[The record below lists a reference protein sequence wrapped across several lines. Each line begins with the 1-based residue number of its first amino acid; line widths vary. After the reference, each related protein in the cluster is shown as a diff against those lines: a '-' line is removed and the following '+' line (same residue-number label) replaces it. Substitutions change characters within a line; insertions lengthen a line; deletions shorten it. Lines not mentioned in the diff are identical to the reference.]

1 MDRHR
6 AGTNWGFGDSEMASY
21 ARAASQVVVVR
32 TLADLERVAA
42 QLVPAL
48 EKRRRDMDVKT
59 LRLASIQLTEPLL
72 AQYLAYE
79 RALIAE
85 LDRTDGHSDW
95 SGRFAFAHQHALHEA
110 KLDVLTYG
118 KIRALVGDW
127 CSRQRT
133 LEAVRQR
140 LDEARASATEA
151 VTARRLVDPKDQ
163 RLIERAEREL
173 PELEQLGRARGS
185 LREGRRRPLGAARRG
200 ECSQATVRS
209 PIGEGCHMLELRLGH

>member
-1 MDRHR
+1 
-6 AGTNWGFGDSEMASY
+6 
-21 ARAASQVVVVR
+21 
-32 TLADLERVAA
+32 
-42 QLVPAL
+42 
-48 EKRRRDMDVKT
+48 MDVKT

-72 AQYLAYE
+72 AKYLAYE

-85 LDRTDGHSDW
+85 FDRTDGHSDW

-110 KLDVLTYG
+110 KLDVLTYE

-127 CSRQRT
+127 CSRKGS

-163 RLIERAEREL
+163 RVIDRAEREL
-173 PELEQLGRARGS
+173 PELEQLGELEARYGKDAVALLARHGEAVLAS
-185 LREGRRRPLGAARRG
+185 HREVAHR
-200 ECSQATVRS
+200 
-209 PIGEGCHMLELRLGH
+209 EGCHMLEPRLGH